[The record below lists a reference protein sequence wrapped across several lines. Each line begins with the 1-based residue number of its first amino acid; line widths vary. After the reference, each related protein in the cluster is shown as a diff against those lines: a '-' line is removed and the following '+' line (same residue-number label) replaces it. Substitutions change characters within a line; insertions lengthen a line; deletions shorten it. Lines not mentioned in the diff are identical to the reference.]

1 MAFVVGMEGVDRLF
15 WGTKMAYVRLG
26 LGEVVGGDRV
36 FEQMVR
42 ARLTEPTSKAYTP
55 RVLSDL
61 LHDA

>member
-1 MAFVVGMEGVDRLF
+1 MDRLF